1 MLKDLESAIRG
12 SGDLDAVASAADM
25 TAVEGIFLEWAAG
38 HRLSPIIVCRH
49 APAPFYFALQ
59 RGSRELLELD
69 VTEGR
74 WFRGGQLL
82 VTSTLLPLSL
92 VEDDIRMLRPGAQ
105 GLVRLLWNGVRY
117 GGRPD
122 RPGLRAERVP
132 ELPGRDPSGVEAALG
147 LLGGG
152 RDDGRRRVDAVLAGG
167 WDRRAALR
175 LEARFAGRALR
186 KPAAIP
192 AEAWFRFVQLRSCPL
207 LRVMTSPGRLA
218 PLDPAWWSDV
228 ERGHQVI
235 RPDALTAA

>member
-49 APAPFYFALQ
+49 APSPFYFAFL

-82 VTSTLLPLSL
+82 GASTLLPLSL

-105 GLVRLLWNGVRY
+105 GLVKLLWSGVRY

-122 RPGLRAERVP
+122 RPGLRAKRVP
-132 ELPGRDPSGVEAALG
+132 ELLGRDPSGVEAALG
-147 LLGGG
+147 PLEGG
-152 RDDGRRRVDAVLAGG
+152 RDDGRRLVDAVLAGA
-167 WDRRAALR
+167 WDRGAALR
-175 LEARFAGRALR
+175 LEEGFAGRALR
-186 KPAAIP
+186 QPEASP
-192 AEAWFRFVQLRSCPL
+192 AEAWLRFVQLRSCPL
-207 LRVMTSPGRLA
+207 LRLTTSPGQLA
-218 PLDPAWWSDV
+218 PLDPAWWGRV
-228 ERGHQVI
+228 ERTHQVI
-235 RPDALTAA
+235 RRDASAAA